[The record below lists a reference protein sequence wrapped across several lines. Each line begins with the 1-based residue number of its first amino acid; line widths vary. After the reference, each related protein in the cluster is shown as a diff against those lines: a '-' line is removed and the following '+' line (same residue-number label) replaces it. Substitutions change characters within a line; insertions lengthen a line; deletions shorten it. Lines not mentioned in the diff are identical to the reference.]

1 MALAPHPHPP
11 LPLMANVMK
20 NFHFFWNPSQIWNCG
35 PNKLYINSLIGKNVI
50 AVLRGKKVGN
60 TDMTGAQMLKVHSKR
75 LKLKQNLL
83 QSSSFQHS
91 TKTILFAIF
100 TTIAETW
107 NKLIQASNK
116 EVFNIFCDHPCNSN
130 IRTEY
135 SRELLLPNKYVFF
148 VSDKFFLFQSAPDF
162 FKSLLLVAFSGH
174 SH

>member
-1 MALAPHPHPP
+1 
-11 LPLMANVMK
+11 MANVMK

-148 VSDKFFLFQSAPDF
+148 VSDKFFWFESAPDF

>member
-1 MALAPHPHPP
+1 MGFGFEQKKIEKTLMSLAPHPHPP

-83 QSSSFQHS
+83 QSSSFKHL

-100 TTIAETW
+100 PIIETW
-107 NKLIQASNK
+107 NKHFETRLKDLTNSFK
-116 EVFNIFCDHPCNSN
+116 HPTKKFLKS
-130 IRTEY
+130 
-135 SRELLLPNKYVFF
+135 F
-148 VSDKFFLFQSAPDF
+148 VIIPVILT
-162 FKSLLLVAFSGH
+162 
-174 SH
+174 